1 MRSLTWK
8 GVVFM
13 SLNLHFWFL
22 SGWQPTKGVPVP
34 HGVMASMLLARRLAC
49 SFQHSF
55 RLLVPGSR
63 HISQAAAKVDV
74 EFDYDGPLMKTE
86 VPGPRSR
93 ELMKQLN
100 IIQNAEAVHF
110 FCNYEESR
118 GNYLVDVDGNRM
130 LDLYSQISSVP
141 IGYSHPALLKLIQQP
156 QNAVAP
162 KGMSQLITM
171 ACGSCSNENAFKTIF
186 MWYRSKERG
195 QTGFSQEELE
205 TCMINQAPGCPDY
218 SILSFMGAF
227 HGRTMG
233 CLATTHSKAIHK
245 IDIPSF
251 DWPIAPFP
259 RLSYPLEEFEKEN
272 QQEEARCLEEV
283 EDLIVKYRKKKKT
296 VAGIIVEPIQSE
308 GGDNH
313 ASDDFFRKL
322 RDIARKHGCA
332 FLVDE
337 VQTGGGCTGK
347 FWAHEHWGLDDPADV
362 MTFSKKMMT
371 GGFFHK
377 EEFRPN
383 APYRIFN
390 TWLGDPSKNL
400 LLAEVINVIKREDL
414 LNNAAHAGKALL
426 TGLLDLQVLLPCPA
440 LPQPH
445 PPWLPRAC
453 RTTLELFSMVLLVQ
467 QFGTGYAVSS
477 LRGFAHA
484 VSSAGNASPSLHP
497 IPTPVPELLVL
508 IFLILRHGLAMLAKL
523 VLNSWPQAILPPQ
536 PPKVLGSTC
545 WPWLSYLSIYLSIYL
560 SF

>member
-1 MRSLTWK
+1 MALLLTTRRLVCSSQK
-8 GVVFM
+8 
-13 SLNLHFWFL
+13 NLHLF
-22 SGWQPTKGVPVP
+22 T
-34 HGVMASMLLARRLAC
+34 
-49 SFQHSF
+49 
-55 RLLVPGSR
+55 PGTR
-63 HISQAAAKVDV
+63 YISQAAAKVTF

-86 VPGPRSR
+86 VPGPRSQ

-100 IIQNAEAVHF
+100 TIQNAEAVHF

-141 IGYSHPALLKLIQQP
+141 IGYNHPALAKLVQQP
-156 QNAVAP
+156 QNASTFINRPALGILLQRTLWTSSGSPCSRWLPKACVSSSRWPAGPAP
-162 KGMSQLITM
+162 MRM
-171 ACGSCSNENAFKTIF
+171 AFKTIF

-195 QTGFSQEELE
+195 QRGFSKEELE
-205 TCMINQAPGCPDY
+205 TCMVNQSPGCPDY

-259 RLSYPLEEFEKEN
+259 RLKYPLEEFVTDN

-283 EDLIVKYRKKKKT
+283 EDLNVKYRKKKRT

-362 MTFSKKMMT
+362 MSFSKKMMT

-377 EEFRPN
+377 EEFRPS

-400 LLAEVINVIKREDL
+400 LLAEVINIIKREDL
-414 LNNAAHAGKALL
+414 LNNVAHAGKTLL
-426 TGLLDLQVLLPCPA
+426 TGLLDLQA
-440 LPQPH
+440 RYPQFVS
-445 PPWLPRAC
+445 RV
-453 RTTLELFSMVLLVQ
+453 RGR
-467 QFGTGYAVSS
+467 GTFCS
-477 LRGFAHA
+477 FD
-484 VSSAGNASPSLHP
+484 
-497 IPTPVPELLVL
+497 TPDEA
-508 IFLILRHGLAMLAKL
+508 IRNKLILIARNKG
-523 VLNSWPQAILPPQ
+523 V
-536 PPKVLGSTC
+536 VLGGC
-545 WPWLSYLSIYLSIYL
+545 GDKSIRFRPTLVFRDHHAQLFLNIFSGIL
-560 SF
+560 ADFK

>member
-1 MRSLTWK
+1 
-8 GVVFM
+8 
-13 SLNLHFWFL
+13 
-22 SGWQPTKGVPVP
+22 
-34 HGVMASMLLARRLAC
+34 MASVLLTRRLAC
-49 SFQHSF
+49 SFRHNH
-55 RLLVPGSR
+55 RLLVPGWR

-130 LDLYSQISSVP
+130 LDLYSQISSIP
-141 IGYSHPALLKLIQQP
+141 IGYSHPALVKLVQQP
-156 QNAVAP
+156 QNVSTFINRPALGILPPENFVEKLRESLLSVAP

-195 QTGFSQEELE
+195 QSAFSKEELE

-259 RLSYPLEEFEKEN
+259 RLKYPLEDFVKEN

-322 RDIARKHGCA
+322 RDISRK
-332 FLVDE
+332 
-337 VQTGGGCTGK
+337 
-347 FWAHEHWGLDDPADV
+347 
-362 MTFSKKMMT
+362 
-371 GGFFHK
+371 
-377 EEFRPN
+377 
-383 APYRIFN
+383 PYRIFN

-400 LLAEVINVIKREDL
+400 LLAEVINIIKREDL
-414 LNNAAHAGKALL
+414 LSNAAHAGKVLL
-426 TGLLDLQVLLPCPA
+426 TGLLDLQA
-440 LPQPH
+440 RYPQFISRVRGRGTFCSFDTPDESIRNKLISIARNKGVMLGGCGDKSIRFR
-445 PPWLPRAC
+445 P
-453 RTTLELFSMVLLVQ
+453 TLVFRDHHAHLFL
-467 QFGTGYAVSS
+467 
-477 LRGFAHA
+477 
-484 VSSAGNASPSLHP
+484 N
-497 IPTPVPELLVL
+497 
-508 IFLILRHGLAMLAKL
+508 IFSDILADFK
-523 VLNSWPQAILPPQ
+523 
-536 PPKVLGSTC
+536 
-545 WPWLSYLSIYLSIYL
+545 
-560 SF
+560 

>member
-1 MRSLTWK
+1 
-8 GVVFM
+8 
-13 SLNLHFWFL
+13 
-22 SGWQPTKGVPVP
+22 
-34 HGVMASMLLARRLAC
+34 MASMLLTRRLAC
-49 SFQHSF
+49 SFQHNC

-86 VPGPRSR
+86 VPGPKSR

-100 IIQNAEAVHF
+100 TIQNAEAVHF

-141 IGYSHPALLKLIQQP
+141 IGYNHPALMKLVQQP
-156 QNAVAP
+156 QNASTFINRPALGILPPENFVEKLQESLLSVAP

-186 MWYRSKERG
+186 MWYRNKERG
-195 QTGFSQEELE
+195 RTGFSKEELE
-205 TCMINQAPGCPDY
+205 TCMVNQAPGCPDY
-218 SILSFMGAF
+218 SMLSFMGAF

-259 RLSYPLEEFEKEN
+259 RLKYPLEEFVKEN

-283 EDLIVKYRKKKKT
+283 EDLIVKYRKKKRT

-322 RDIARKHGCA
+322 RDISRKHGCA

-371 GGFFHK
+371 GGFFHR
-377 EEFRPN
+377 EELRPN

-414 LNNAAHAGKALL
+414 LKNATHAGKALL
-426 TGLLDLQVLLPCPA
+426 TGLLDLQA
-440 LPQPH
+440 RYPQFIS
-445 PPWLPRAC
+445 RV
-453 RTTLELFSMVLLVQ
+453 RGR
-467 QFGTGYAVSS
+467 GTFCSFDAPDEST
-477 LRGFAHA
+477 R
-484 VSSAGNASPSLHP
+484 NK
-497 IPTPVPELLVL
+497 L
-508 IFLILRHGLAMLAKL
+508 ISIARSKG
-523 VLNSWPQAILPPQ
+523 V
-536 PPKVLGSTC
+536 VLGGC
-545 WPWLSYLSIYLSIYL
+545 GDKSIRFRPTLVFRDHHAHLFLNIFSDIL
-560 SF
+560 ADFK

>member
-1 MRSLTWK
+1 MA
-8 GVVFM
+8 
-13 SLNLHFWFL
+13 FL
-22 SGWQPTKGVPVP
+22 
-34 HGVMASMLLARRLAC
+34 LLSQRVAC
-49 SFQHSF
+49 SSQKNLFIS
-55 RLLVPGSR
+55 GSR
-63 HISQAAAKVDV
+63 YISQAAAKVDI

-86 VPGPRSR
+86 VPGPRSQ

-100 IIQNAEAVHF
+100 TIQNAEAVHF

-141 IGYSHPALLKLIQQP
+141 IGYNHPALAKLIQQP
-156 QNAVAP
+156 QNVSTFINRPALGILPPDNFVDKLRESLMSVAP

-195 QTGFSQEELE
+195 QRGFSKEELE
-205 TCMINQAPGCPDY
+205 TCMVNQSPGCPDY

-259 RLSYPLEEFEKEN
+259 RLKYPLEEFVKDN

-283 EDLIVKYRKKKKT
+283 EDLIVKYRKKKRT

-322 RDIARKHGCA
+322 RDIARK
-332 FLVDE
+332 
-337 VQTGGGCTGK
+337 
-347 FWAHEHWGLDDPADV
+347 
-362 MTFSKKMMT
+362 
-371 GGFFHK
+371 
-377 EEFRPN
+377 
-383 APYRIFN
+383 PYRIFN

-400 LLAEVINVIKREDL
+400 LLAEVINIIKREDL
-414 LNNAAHAGKALL
+414 LSNVTHAGQTLL
-426 TGLLDLQVLLPCPA
+426 TGLLDLQA
-440 LPQPH
+440 RYPQVIS
-445 PPWLPRAC
+445 RV
-453 RTTLELFSMVLLVQ
+453 RGR
-467 QFGTGYAVSS
+467 GTFCS
-477 LRGFAHA
+477 FD
-484 VSSAGNASPSLHP
+484 
-497 IPTPVPELLVL
+497 TPDES
-508 IFLILRHGLAMLAKL
+508 IRNKLILIARNKG
-523 VLNSWPQAILPPQ
+523 V
-536 PPKVLGSTC
+536 VLGGC
-545 WPWLSYLSIYLSIYL
+545 GDKSIRFRPTLVFRDHHAHLFLNIFSDIL
-560 SF
+560 ADFK

>member
-1 MRSLTWK
+1 
-8 GVVFM
+8 
-13 SLNLHFWFL
+13 
-22 SGWQPTKGVPVP
+22 
-34 HGVMASMLLARRLAC
+34 MASMLLTRRLAC
-49 SFQHSF
+49 SFQHSHHLLMPGC
-55 RLLVPGSR
+55 RL
-63 HISQAAAKVDV
+63 ISQAAAKVDI

-86 VPGPRSR
+86 VPGPRSL

-100 IIQNAEAVHF
+100 IVQNAEAVHF

-141 IGYSHPALLKLIQQP
+141 IGYSHPALVKVVQQP
-156 QNAVAP
+156 QNVSTFINRPALGILPPENFVD
-162 KGMSQLITM
+162 KLRESLL
-171 ACGSCSNENAFKTIF
+171 SN
-186 MWYRSKERG
+186 KERG
-195 QTGFSQEELE
+195 QRGFSKEELE
-205 TCMINQAPGCPDY
+205 TCMVNQAPGCPDY

-259 RLSYPLEEFEKEN
+259 RLKYPLEEFVKEN

-390 TWLGDPSKNL
+390 TWLGDPCKNL

-414 LNNAAHAGKALL
+414 LSNVTHAGKALL
-426 TGLLDLQVLLPCPA
+426 TGLLDLQA
-440 LPQPH
+440 RYPQFIS
-445 PPWLPRAC
+445 RV
-453 RTTLELFSMVLLVQ
+453 RGR
-467 QFGTGYAVSS
+467 GTFCS
-477 LRGFAHA
+477 FD
-484 VSSAGNASPSLHP
+484 
-497 IPTPVPELLVL
+497 TPDESTRNK
-508 IFLILRHGLAMLAKL
+508 LILVARNKG
-523 VLNSWPQAILPPQ
+523 V
-536 PPKVLGSTC
+536 VLGGC
-545 WPWLSYLSIYLSIYL
+545 GDKSIRFRPTLVFRDHHAHLFLNIFSDIL
-560 SF
+560 ADFK

>member
-1 MRSLTWK
+1 
-8 GVVFM
+8 
-13 SLNLHFWFL
+13 
-22 SGWQPTKGVPVP
+22 
-34 HGVMASMLLARRLAC
+34 MASLLLARRVAC
-49 SFQHSF
+49 SSQKSF
-55 RLLVPGSR
+55 CLFTPGSR
-63 HISQAAAKVDV
+63 YISQAAAKVDI

-86 VPGPRSR
+86 VPGPRSQ

-100 IIQNAEAVHF
+100 TIQNAEAVHF

-141 IGYSHPALLKLIQQP
+141 IGYNHPALAKLIQQP
-156 QNAVAP
+156 QNTSTFINRPALGILPPENFVDKLRESLMSVAP

-171 ACGSCSNENAFKTIF
+171 ACGSCSNENAFKAIF

-195 QTGFSQEELE
+195 QRGFSKEELE
-205 TCMINQAPGCPDY
+205 TCMVNQVGADPG
-218 SILSFMGAF
+218 S
-227 HGRTMG
+227 G

-259 RLSYPLEEFEKEN
+259 RLKYPLEEYVKDN

-283 EDLIVKYRKKKKT
+283 EDLIVKYRKKKRT

-362 MTFSKKMMT
+362 MSFSKKMMT

-377 EEFRPN
+377 EEFRPS

-400 LLAEVINVIKREDL
+400 LLAEVINIIKREDL
-414 LNNAAHAGKALL
+414 LNNVAHAGKTLL
-426 TGLLDLQVLLPCPA
+426 TGLLDLQA
-440 LPQPH
+440 RYPQ
-445 PPWLPRAC
+445 LISRV
-453 RTTLELFSMVLLVQ
+453 RGR
-467 QFGTGYAVSS
+467 GTFCS
-477 LRGFAHA
+477 FD
-484 VSSAGNASPSLHP
+484 
-497 IPTPVPELLVL
+497 TPDES
-508 IFLILRHGLAMLAKL
+508 IRNKLILTARNKG
-523 VLNSWPQAILPPQ
+523 V
-536 PPKVLGSTC
+536 VLGGC
-545 WPWLSYLSIYLSIYL
+545 GDKSIRFRPTLVFRDHHAHLFLNIFSDIL
-560 SF
+560 ADFK

>member
-1 MRSLTWK
+1 
-8 GVVFM
+8 M
-13 SLNLHFWFL
+13 S
-22 SGWQPTKGVPVP
+22 TT
-34 HGVMASMLLARRLAC
+34 
-49 SFQHSF
+49 
-55 RLLVPGSR
+55 GSR

-156 QNAVAP
+156 QNASMFINRPALGILPPENFVEKLRESLLSVAP

-171 ACGSCSNENAFKTIF
+171 SCGSCSNENAFKTIF
-186 MWYRSKERG
+186 MWYRNKERG
-195 QTGFSQEELE
+195 QTGFSKEELE
-205 TCMINQAPGCPDY
+205 TCMINQAPGCPEY

-259 RLSYPLEEFEKEN
+259 RLKYPLEEFVKEN
-272 QQEEARCLEEV
+272 QQEEARCLEEVTLLHLLTPGGEEQSLGPAWWSLGGTASANHCYLPPGMQV

-322 RDIARKHGCA
+322 RDISRKHGCA

-347 FWAHEHWGLDDPADV
+347 FWAHEHWGLADPADV

-400 LLAEVINVIKREDL
+400 LLAEVINIIKREDL

-426 TGLLDLQVLLPCPA
+426 TGLLDLQA
-440 LPQPH
+440 RYPQFIS
-445 PPWLPRAC
+445 RV
-453 RTTLELFSMVLLVQ
+453 RGR
-467 QFGTGYAVSS
+467 GTFCS
-477 LRGFAHA
+477 FD
-484 VSSAGNASPSLHP
+484 
-497 IPTPVPELLVL
+497 TPDET
-508 IFLILRHGLAMLAKL
+508 IRNKLILIARNKG
-523 VLNSWPQAILPPQ
+523 V
-536 PPKVLGSTC
+536 VLGGC
-545 WPWLSYLSIYLSIYL
+545 GDRSIRFRPTLVFRDHHAHLFLNIFSDIL
-560 SF
+560 ADFK